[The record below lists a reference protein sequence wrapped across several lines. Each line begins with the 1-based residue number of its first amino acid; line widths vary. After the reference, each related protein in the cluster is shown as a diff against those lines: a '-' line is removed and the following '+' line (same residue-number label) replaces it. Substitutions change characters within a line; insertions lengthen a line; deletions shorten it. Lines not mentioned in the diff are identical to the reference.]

1 MNTNEQGD
9 LSFDHPPS
17 VAELVNSYERGLE
30 KDPASIHYKRINIR
44 PSVNIVRA
52 VVYCAFVLILSSAI
66 SIALAIAWGNI
77 LGAVLI
83 GVGVALLTF
92 IIFIKKIA
100 IWFVKVYQHYAP
112 DRVRD
117 KCRFEPSCSQYMIIS
132 IEKYGFIR
140 GFIRGIRRLRRCQ
153 PPNGGFDEP

>member
-1 MNTNEQGD
+1 M
-9 LSFDHPPS
+9 
-17 VAELVNSYERGLE
+17 AELVNSYERGLE

-44 PSVNIVRA
+44 PSVNIGRA
-52 VVYCAFVLILSSAI
+52 VLYCLLVLIISSAI
-66 SIALAIAWGNI
+66 SLVLVFTWGNI
-77 LGAVLI
+77 LGAVLV
-83 GVGVALLTF
+83 GVGVTLLTF

-100 IWFVKVYQHYAP
+100 IWCVKVYQHYAP

-132 IEKYGFIR
+132 LEKYGFIR
-140 GFIRGIRRLRRCQ
+140 GLSRGIRRLKRCQ